1 MRRARGGVRR
11 PVSIGWK
18 LAFHI
23 IVLTGLAVLVTWVFQ
38 VFLLDKFYE
47 VTKRREL
54 RRSAEI
60 LSQNIDDPE
69 MKEIASDLA
78 IESTMRVFV
87 YQITDT
93 GKNLLVDVDATGG
106 IGIYPEHEKIFN
118 LVTRARENDGIYI
131 GKIHFAGDETRDENA
146 FDFWLEGENQ
156 VQYERIKAGNTR
168 LVCVKVTQNQS
179 GAPCIILL
187 DAALFPLDTTVHSL
201 EMQFIWIAGF
211 LLIFAIFSVCS
222 LYRRIS
228 KPLIRMNEA
237 AKQLAK
243 GKYDTKFVGEGYLE
257 TRELADTLNHTA
269 TELSRV
275 DRLQKELLANISHDL
290 RTPLT
295 MIKGYGELMRD
306 IPGENTPENMQVV
319 IDETERL
326 SELVNDLLDLSML
339 QSGNTTFSPTPFNL
353 TEAIRESMTRYDT
366 LVRHRGYRIDFSA
379 DGNVWVNADHKMIL
393 QVLYNLINN
402 AINYTGE
409 DHSVTV
415 TQTVKDDCVRISI
428 TDTGAGIAP
437 EEMPLIWDRYYKVDK
452 VHRRA
457 MVGTG
462 LGLSIVKGILERHNA
477 VYGVS
482 STVGQGST
490 FWFELHIIPVVC
502 DQVHRLEEGH

>member
-168 LVCVKVTQNQS
+168 LVCVKVT
-179 GAPCIILL
+179 
-187 DAALFPLDTTVHSL
+187 
-201 EMQFIWIAGF
+201 
-211 LLIFAIFSVCS
+211 
-222 LYRRIS
+222 
-228 KPLIRMNEA
+228 
-237 AKQLAK
+237 
-243 GKYDTKFVGEGYLE
+243 
-257 TRELADTLNHTA
+257 
-269 TELSRV
+269 
-275 DRLQKELLANISHDL
+275 
-290 RTPLT
+290 
-295 MIKGYGELMRD
+295 
-306 IPGENTPENMQVV
+306 
-319 IDETERL
+319 
-326 SELVNDLLDLSML
+326 
-339 QSGNTTFSPTPFNL
+339 
-353 TEAIRESMTRYDT
+353 
-366 LVRHRGYRIDFSA
+366 
-379 DGNVWVNADHKMIL
+379 
-393 QVLYNLINN
+393 
-402 AINYTGE
+402 
-409 DHSVTV
+409 
-415 TQTVKDDCVRISI
+415 
-428 TDTGAGIAP
+428 
-437 EEMPLIWDRYYKVDK
+437 
-452 VHRRA
+452 
-457 MVGTG
+457 
-462 LGLSIVKGILERHNA
+462 
-477 VYGVS
+477 
-482 STVGQGST
+482 
-490 FWFELHIIPVVC
+490 
-502 DQVHRLEEGH
+502 